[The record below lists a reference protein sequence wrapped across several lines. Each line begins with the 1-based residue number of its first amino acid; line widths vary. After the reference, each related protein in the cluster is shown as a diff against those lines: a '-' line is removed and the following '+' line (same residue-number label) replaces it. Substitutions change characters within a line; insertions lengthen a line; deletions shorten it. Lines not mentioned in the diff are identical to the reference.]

1 MQKCVGH
8 AIEAG
13 FLSPLPLPIGYFKR
27 QLKGKVSALKVIWYI
42 NYPYAENVKS
52 TNRLLSSRVYQ
63 YLDEF
68 LCWLRIRRMQR
79 DQKAC

>member
-27 QLKGKVSALKVIWYI
+27 QLKGKVSALKVIYKLPI
-42 NYPYAENVKS
+42 CRKRE
-52 TNRLLSSRVYQ
+52 VYKQ
-63 YLDEF
+63 AL
-68 LCWLRIRRMQR
+68 I
-79 DQKAC
+79 